1 MGANSVFAI
10 EHDDDLFKPVE
21 IKEGMSITVLDC
33 VANAFKN
40 SPKIKRQKYNLDI
53 AKSNVGIARAQYFP
67 VIGAGAG
74 FYNENNS
81 DNIYYNNHYRELP
94 NVGVTINKMVWDF
107 GKTTA
112 YIKME
117 EFYKLGAE
125 YEFMDSLCST
135 LFDVKAKYY
144 NLLRTKA
151 LVQVAENNVEINENF
166 VKLAKKTPD
175 LKTAE
180 LQLSEAKINL
190 IQAKNNYMNSKVDL
204 KNSMYLDNPPD
215 FEVQNTR
222 TFDFNNYYAYNSGL
236 VPEAFKGY
244 QFSFPR
250 DKAVQMAYDNSPD
263 LQVLIS
269 SKKAMEQ
276 SLLYIKRTYFPEH
289 YAYINTVIIV
299 RDDNDDITSFEDLDG
314 KTTANTL
321 ASTYSLL
328 AESYGAKATGVDSL
342 ADTILLVEQGRVD
355 ATLNADVSFFDYMKV
370 HPDAPLKIVAETD
383 TPSLVSIPV
392 RKGEP
397 EFLEAVNNAIEQLR
411 ESGELSEISIKYFG
425 SDVTE

>member
-1 MGANSVFAI
+1 MKKVFKTALLALIVLLAFSSCQKSDGQSKGDENLLATVQERGQLYIGTEGTWAPWTYHDESNALVGFDVEVATRIAEIMGLEPVFYESEWDGLFAGLNSGRYDI
-10 EHDDDLFKPVE
+10 
-21 IKEGMSITVLDC
+21 
-33 VANAFKN
+33 VAN
-40 SPKIKRQKYNLDI
+40 
-53 AKSNVGIARAQYFP
+53 
-67 VIGAGAG
+67 
-74 FYNENNS
+74 
-81 DNIYYNNHYRELP
+81 
-94 NVGVTINKMVWDF
+94 GVEVT
-107 GKTTA
+107 
-112 YIKME
+112 E
-117 EFYKLGAE
+117 ER
-125 YEFMDSLCST
+125 S
-135 LFDVKAKYY
+135 
-144 NLLRTKA
+144 
-151 LVQVAENNVEINENF
+151 Q
-166 VKLAKKTPD
+166 
-175 LKTAE
+175 
-180 LQLSEAKINL
+180 
-190 IQAKNNYMNSKVDL
+190 
-204 KNSMYLDNPPD
+204 
-215 FEVQNTR
+215 
-222 TFDFNNYYAYNSGL
+222 
-236 VPEAFKGY
+236 
-244 QFSFPR
+244 
-250 DKAVQMAYDNSPD
+250 AYDFSDP
-263 LQVLIS
+263 
-269 SKKAMEQ
+269 
-276 SLLYIKRTYFPEH
+276 